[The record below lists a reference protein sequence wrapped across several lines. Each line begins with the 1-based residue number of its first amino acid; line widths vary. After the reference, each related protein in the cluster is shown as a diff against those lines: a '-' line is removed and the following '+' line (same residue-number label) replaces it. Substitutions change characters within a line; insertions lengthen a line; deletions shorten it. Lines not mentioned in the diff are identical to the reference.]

1 MPVLTTHNI
10 KEIIIMG
17 NLVIKNDSFIQS
29 MHNDIQCLSLDT
41 ATRPCDRCWF
51 TSKQIQDWADMDR
64 KTLNRRLDKLASVGR
79 IVGLKAD
86 ETADNIID
94 IDNDDQTNDVVDTK
108 STKAS
113 KIGSGSNLGQ
123 TLNADIQLAFIEDSC
138 GVPHEM
144 KIYNLN
150 VLNHLAMVE
159 LDNEKLNTIAN
170 KFSDILSEVE
180 TTGQYNTQPIVPQ
193 TYLEALKAL
202 VASEE
207 EKEQLKLTNETLT
220 TELTNVCEQ
229 RDKAI
234 RERGYINDKRLAT
247 IMSHEGVRA
256 RKINKLENELSD
268 TIEKLDRA
276 NVDNDI
282 LKAQLEIAK
291 SSMLTNKRVCEI
303 LRDRFEI
310 SYADRTLKSKTSKA
324 LQSIANEF
332 CENIIYDKQFVDG
345 VLRKV
350 PYYTQRT
357 VDILTQRLEYDCAY
371 LRQF

>member
-1 MPVLTTHNI
+1 MSN
-10 KEIIIMG
+10 

-29 MHNDIQCLSLDT
+29 IHNTIDCISLVD
-41 ATRPCDRCWF
+41 AKRPNDRCWF
-51 TSKQIQDWADMDR
+51 TSKQIQDWAGMDR
-64 KTLNRRLDKLASVGR
+64 KTLDRRLEKLISVGR
-79 IVGLKAD
+79 IINNA
-86 ETADNIID
+86 ET
-94 IDNDDQTNDVVDTK
+94 IDNTGKKVIVKFDSHVYEQNFTDIMSITLVD
-108 STKAS
+108 
-113 KIGSGSNLGQ
+113 GSN
-123 TLNADIQLAFIEDSC
+123 T
-138 GVPHEM
+138 PHPT

-180 TTGQYNTQPIVPQ
+180 TTGQYNAQPVVPQ

-220 TELTNVCEQ
+220 SELTNACEQ

-268 TIEKLDRA
+268 TIEKLTDTTEKLDQA
-276 NVDNDI
+276 KVE
-282 LKAQLEIAK
+282 LELVK
-291 SSMLTNKRVCEI
+291 SSMFTNKRVCEM

-310 SYADRTLKSKTSKA
+310 SWADSTLKSRTSKA

-332 CENIIYDKQFVDG
+332 GENIIYDKQFVDG

-357 VDILTQRLEYDCAY
+357 ADILMQRLEYNCAY

>member
-1 MPVLTTHNI
+1 
-10 KEIIIMG
+10 
-17 NLVIKNDSFIQS
+17 
-29 MHNDIQCLSLDT
+29 MHNDIQCLSLNN

-51 TSKQIQDWADMDR
+51 TSKQIQDWAGMDR
-64 KTLNRRLDKLASVGR
+64 KTLNRRLDKLISVGR
-79 IVGLKAD
+79 IIGLKQDDA
-86 ETADNIID
+86 ANNIID
-94 IDNDDQTNDVVDTK
+94 INNDDSTNDGNIE
-108 STKAS
+108 S
-113 KIGSGSNLGQ
+113 KPLGSNLGLVEN
-123 TLNADIQLAFIEDSC
+123 TINSDIIEFNLR
-138 GVPHEM
+138 HETGSKIT

-159 LDNEKLNTIAN
+159 LDNEKLNAIAN

-180 TTGQYNTQPIVPQ
+180 TTGQYNAQPVVPQ

-220 TELTNVCEQ
+220 TELTEVSKQ

-234 RERGYINDKRLAT
+234 RERGYINDKRTAT
-247 IMSHEGVRA
+247 LMSQEGIRA

-268 TIEKLDRA
+268 TIEKLDQA
-276 NVDNDI
+276 NIDNDI

-291 SSMLTNKRVCEI
+291 SSMLTNKRVCEM

-310 SYADRTLKSKTSKA
+310 SYADKTLKSKTSKA

-332 CENIIYDKQFVDG
+332 GENIIYDKQFVDG

-357 VDILTQRLEYDCAY
+357 ADILIQRLAYDCAY